1 MCTSVCTVVSQR
13 SVCCVCTG
21 VCALLCYVGV
31 CTALFC
37 HIGVC
42 ALVSYGSVCSV
53 STRVFGLCMNDD
65 NTRHCPE
72 SGQCPVSSDNMN
84 TGGVV
89 LDSKLSKCNRED
101 SECKLSVVAATLKQ
115 PGILL
120 SHFLLAAG

>member
-21 VCALLCYVGV
+21 VCALLCHVGV
-31 CTALFC
+31 CT
-37 HIGVC
+37 V
-42 ALVSYGSVCSV
+42 VSYRSVCSV
-53 STRVFGLCMNDD
+53 STRVCGLCKNDD

-115 PGILL
+115 PGISL
-120 SHFLLAAG
+120 SHFLLVVG